1 MSTDRNRDDER
12 RQFESDVSYEAWSR
26 GFNPDRAAD
35 CATDCYYDGRTPT
48 ECVDGY
54 ARQQRHEREARELAA
69 TEEEQMRADWERQ
82 CYANQESDEQSE
94 SGG

>member
-12 RQFESDVSYEAWSR
+12 RQFESDVTYEAWSR
-26 GFNPDRAAD
+26 GLNPDRAAD

-54 ARQQRHEREARELAA
+54 ARQQRHER
-69 TEEEQMRADWERQ
+69 ADWERQ

-94 SGG
+94 SDG